1 MLLFKKKIMK
11 NRFYHFLTAF
21 TVIAVLGSCTDLEIE
36 ETDSIISEDRF
47 DGVADVQGAVT
58 NLSNIIA
65 GGQLGNQEGLFALN
79 EVSTDEYIVPTR
91 GTDWGDNGRWLSMH
105 RHTWNAELSDIVNAW
120 QQLNSIV
127 FNASRAIDAK
137 SVETTSGD
145 VNELKAQARFYRA
158 WAMHW
163 ILDMWRQVPFRDI
176 NLPNTEIPIALTPQ
190 AALDTITADLNVA
203 LQVLPAV
210 TAGDDINRK
219 SSPTK
224 AAANLLLARVHL
236 NKHVYLDSSPN
247 SADMQLVIDAVDAI
261 EADGYTLAAPGDF
274 FDIFRPS
281 NDVETI
287 WWTQSDA
294 GPRIWH
300 TLHYNLNSPGNAG
313 GGWNGFS
320 TLAEFYDLFEGDTE
334 ENYGAEGNPLN
345 NQEERR
351 GWVPNAETA
360 NDENLGIGLGFLIN
374 QQYEQ
379 DGTPL
384 NARENVGGVPLIFT
398 REVEQPEYI
407 APEDNDDLET
417 SGTRMTKYHPNEEG
431 GDRRTHVLRYRFGD
445 AFLMKAEAMWRMGG
459 DPTVMIN
466 DLRTTRGAS
475 VLGTVEEADLLAER
489 GREMYQELTR
499 RQDLIR
505 FGQYLRA
512 WNLKEAGSDHLKIFP
527 IPLADA
533 LGNPNL
539 VQNPGY

>member
-1 MLLFKKKIMK
+1 MK